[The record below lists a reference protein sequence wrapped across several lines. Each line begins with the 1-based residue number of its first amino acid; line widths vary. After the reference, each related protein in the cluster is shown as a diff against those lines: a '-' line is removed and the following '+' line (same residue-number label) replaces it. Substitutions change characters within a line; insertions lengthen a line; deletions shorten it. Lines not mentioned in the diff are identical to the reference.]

1 MSNTLYDLYQQQ
13 LKSVMKYTQ
22 DDMAVTFEILK
33 QPKQEI
39 IVNFPCKLK
48 NGETVIMKG
57 YRVQHNDL
65 LGPFKGGLRFDEI
78 VHLDE
83 CKALAAWMT
92 IKCSLQELPFGGA
105 KGGIKF
111 NPRQYTQEDVKT
123 ISMNFCDAIHQYI
136 GSSFD
141 IPAPDVGT
149 NSQIM
154 DWMTHAYNKKR
165 VERDMAVFTGK
176 SIEYNG
182 SLGRNAATGKGV
194 MICVREYAKL
204 HDIALKGKTFI
215 VQGFGNVGSFTAQLL
230 TLLGMVCVGVGDHTG
245 YMVCTEGFNIHKLSE
260 YVKAEKHIHGYE
272 SGECV
277 TKDEFFAIQCDFV
290 IPAALELQIT
300 SEIASKMQCRAIFE
314 AANGPVD
321 TDADNILAS
330 KRIDVVPDVLCNSG
344 GVVVSYMEWLQNC
357 RHESWS
363 EEKVDQLLDEKMKAA
378 FSRVYKKSFSLGC
391 TPREAAYLLSVS
403 RIHNFNM

>member
-1 MSNTLYDLYQQQ
+1 MSNSLYDLYHKQ
-13 LKSVMKYTQ
+13 LESVRKYTG
-22 DDMAVTFEILK
+22 DDMEITIDILQ
-33 QPKQEI
+33 QPMQEI
-39 IVNFPCKLK
+39 IVNFPCKLSSGK
-48 NGETVIMKG
+48 TVILKG
-57 YRVQHNDL
+57 YRVQHNNL

-92 IKCSLQELPFGGA
+92 IKCALQELPFGGA

-111 NPRQYTQEDVKT
+111 NPREFEEVDQKT

-149 NSQIM
+149 NSQVM
-154 DWMTHAYNKKR
+154 DWMTHAYNKR
-165 VERDMAVFTGK
+165 HHCRDMAVFTGK
-176 SIEYNG
+176 SVGYDG

-194 MICVREYAKL
+194 MICVREYARL
-204 HDIALKGKTFI
+204 HDIVLKGKTFI

-230 TLLGMVCVGVGDHTG
+230 TLLGMVCVGVGDHTA
-245 YMVCTEGFNIHKLSE
+245 YLVCSEGFNIHKLSE
-260 YVKAEKHIHGYE
+260 HVKANKVINGYE
-272 SGECV
+272 SGQSVSKE
-277 TKDEFFAIQCDFV
+277 EFFSMECDFV

-300 SEIASKMQCRAIFE
+300 PQIASKMQCRAVFE

-321 TDADNILAS
+321 TDADVALAA
-330 KRIDVVPDVLCNSG
+330 KGIDVIPDVLCNSG
-344 GVVVSYMEWLQNC
+344 GVVVSYFEWLQNL
-357 RHESWS
+357 RHEFWT
-363 EEKVDQLLDEKMKAA
+363 EEKIDHMLDERMKAA

-391 TPREAAYLLSVS
+391 TPREASYLLSVA